1 MNPKDQIHYD
11 IAELLEKIAHLN
23 IKLAGTAKIHPV
35 ELDLL
40 RSYLTELDKLA
51 DAMPVMPMAKPSFV
65 IPTSPQEEPTTL
77 PSFNTPMETVPDEA
91 PAADEPIAEQP
102 TIEEAPVQVDEP
114 TLPEAA
120 VEETPRTEAPAD
132 AFVNAEPETTEEAA
146 IDVDAANDD
155 HAATAAAT
163 TESEDGAIDEPFA
176 FDDLAAPITETTEN
190 QETEQEEPVAENSPV
205 QNETPDDVEPASEI
219 TEPTANDLSTSFVDT
234 PTANDEPEAAPTPE
248 PLPQQPEEEPQA
260 NTGPELPIVETP
272 LSYKPPVK
280 EPEPKRSINDMFS
293 REGKEDLGSRFQFQN
308 RKNLR
313 EMIDLSERYVFTK
326 ELFGGDTDYYD
337 RAIRQLN
344 QFESF
349 ADAQAYMDNDLHHKY
364 NWANKEQVKKQFVRI
379 VERRFA

>member
-35 ELDLL
+35 EIDLL

-51 DAMPVMPMAKPSFV
+51 NAMPVMPLAKPSFS
-65 IPTSPQEEPTTL
+65 IPTAPQEEATTL
-77 PSFNTPMETVPDEA
+77 PSFNTPLETEPVAEA
-91 PAADEPIAEQP
+91 ETESIEPIAPITPEP
-102 TIEEAPVQVDEP
+102 EVDEP
-114 TLPEAA
+114 LVTETETTDEPVVEQTEETETPVSAVPEE
-120 VEETPRTEAPAD
+120 VEEPAVDTETEA
-132 AFVNAEPETTEEAA
+132 
-146 IDVDAANDD
+146 
-155 HAATAAAT
+155 
-163 TESEDGAIDEPFA
+163 FA
-176 FDDLAAPITETTEN
+176 FEDLAAPVTESPEPTEVTIEEQDTEPAPAKPEAETTPEP
-190 QETEQEEPVAENSPV
+190 ESVTEEVTNNMIDTPVTPEEPIASTEPEQLPEEPV
-205 QNETPDDVEPASEI
+205 
-219 TEPTANDLSTSFVDT
+219 
-234 PTANDEPEAAPTPE
+234 
-248 PLPQQPEEEPQA
+248 EEPQA

-272 LSYKPPVK
+272 LSYEPPVK
-280 EPEPKRSINDMFS
+280 EPEQKRSINDMFS

-326 ELFGGDTDYYD
+326 ELFGGDADYYD

-349 ADAQAYMDNDLHHKY
+349 ADAQAFMDNELHNKY
-364 NWANKEQVKKQFVRI
+364 NWANKEQVKSQFARI